1 MPTMASHHALL
12 PLPWVSSVSCVCMV
26 AVAAL
31 LASTPAAASRALAG
45 TGDPT
50 VGFTAVRLSERN
62 FVVQRPYDV
71 PSGDRYSFHGGVRQ
85 LWVLSSDKPHDRHS
99 NTSPRTEIRMTG
111 YDYSSGVWQ
120 FEGYGYVPSGTT
132 GVSVMQVFGAGE
144 SATTLMLHVYDGAL
158 RYYDRQVVEDNIY
171 DRWFRLNVVHDV
183 DASRLTVFVDGVE
196 KLRVAGRGSDSHY
209 FKFGVYAQNH
219 ASSFMES
226 RWKDIRIFRKHY

>member
-1 MPTMASHHALL
+1 
-12 PLPWVSSVSCVCMV
+12 MV
-26 AVAAL
+26 AVAPL
-31 LASTPAAASRALAG
+31 LLVVSPAAASRALAAVG
-45 TGDPT
+45 SGDPT
-50 VGFTAVRLSERN
+50 VGFTAVRLSESN
-62 FVVQRPYDV
+62 FVLQRPYDV
-71 PSGDRYSFHGGVRQ
+71 PGGDRYKFHGGVRQ
-85 LWVLSSDKPHDRHS
+85 LWVLSSDKPHDPHS

-183 DASRLTVFVDGVE
+183 DASTVAVFVDGVE
-196 KLRVAGRGSDSHY
+196 RLRVPGRGGDSHY

-219 ASSFMES
+219 ASICMES
-226 RWKDIRIFRKHY
+226 RWKGIRILRAGGAAPKSANSILAI